1 MIKKQV
7 NAFLKV
13 MEKDTTLSKIR
24 GAHIDEYN
32 GRTVLVATNRHVL
45 AAMYIDIDKSYIGKT
60 IRREAIEVW
69 YKLASTRSELN
80 GEAIAE
86 LADNKANLMEGYPD
100 WKKALPKN
108 SGEPQE
114 RMVINAELAKSLQDL
129 SGEPHLD
136 LKLYG
141 NISPMIAHTEQGMFI
156 LMPIKA

>member
-7 NAFLKV
+7 GAFLKV
-13 MEKDTTLSKIR
+13 MAKDTTLPKIR
-24 GAHIDEYN
+24 GAHIDEYG
-32 GRTVLVATNRHVL
+32 GRTVLVATNRYTL
-45 AAMYIDIDKSYIGKT
+45 AAMYIDIDRSYIGKT

-69 YKLASTRSELN
+69 YRLASARSELN
-80 GEAIAE
+80 GEAVAE
-86 LADNKANLMEGYPD
+86 LADNKANLMDGYPD
-100 WKKALPKN
+100 WKIALPKD

-114 RMVINAELAKSLQDL
+114 RIIFNAELAKSLQDL
-129 SGEPHLD
+129 SGKSRLD